1 MSGETTYKRA
11 TQDVGNMLCM
21 EHVNVLV
28 PDQQIAID
36 FYLGGLGFTRDP
48 YMMVDTDN
56 MWVNAGEQQFHLPS
70 RGQQVLRGHVGL
82 VIPDIEEL
90 KQRLTRLKEKLADTA
105 FDCSV
110 EDGYVAVTC
119 PWGNKFRCY
128 APGPKF
134 GEMTIGV
141 PYVQFDVEPGT
152 AAGIA
157 KFYKKVIKAPSSV
170 SKDPAGNAAHVRI
183 GNVQELIFR
192 ETSEKLPAYDGHHIA
207 VYIANFSGPH
217 KFLHKRGLITEET
230 NDFQYRFE
238 DIVDPDTDRH
248 LFKIEHEVRSLY
260 HPMFGRERSFVNR
273 NPTQSLRAYS
283 RGHDAYVA
291 V

>member
-1 MSGETTYKRA
+1 MSEKTYKRA

-28 PDQQIAID
+28 PNQQMAID
-36 FYLGGLGFTRDP
+36 FYIGGLGLTRDP

-56 MWVNAGEQQFHLPS
+56 MWANVGEQQFHLPT

-82 VIPDIEEL
+82 VTPDIEGL
-90 KQRLTRLKEKLADTA
+90 KQRLTRLKDKLVDTA

-110 EDGYVAVTC
+110 EGGYVAVTG

-128 APGPKF
+128 APGPEF
-134 GEMTIGV
+134 GEMTLGI

-157 KFYKKVIKAPSSV
+157 KFYKKVIKAPASV
-170 SKDPAGNAAHVRI
+170 SKDPTGDAAHVRV
-183 GNVQELIFR
+183 GNTQELIFR

-207 VYIANFSGPH
+207 VYVANFSGPH
-217 KFLHKRGLITEET
+217 QFLNKRGLITEET

-238 DIVDPDTDRH
+238 DIVDPDTERH

-260 HPMFGRERSFVNR
+260 HPMFGRERRFVNR
-273 NPTQSLRAYS
+273 NTEQNLRAYS
-283 RGHDAYVA
+283 RGHDAYVPA
-291 V
+291 

>member
-1 MSGETTYKRA
+1 MNGKTYKRA
-11 TQDVGNMLCM
+11 MQDVGNILCM

-28 PDQQIAID
+28 PNQQMATD
-36 FYLGGLGFTRDP
+36 FYVGGLGFTRDP

-56 MWVNAGEQQFHLPS
+56 MWVNVGEQQFHLPT

-82 VIPDIEEL
+82 VIPDIEGL
-90 KQRLTRLKEKLADTA
+90 KQRLTRLKAKLADTA

-110 EDGYVAVTC
+110 ENGYVAVTG

-128 APGPKF
+128 APGSKF
-134 GEMTIGV
+134 GGMTLGI

-157 KFYKKVIKAPSSV
+157 KFYKKVLKAPSRV
-170 SKDPAGNAAHVRI
+170 EKDPEGDAAHVRV
-183 GNVQELIFR
+183 GNTQELIFR
-192 ETSEKLPAYDGHHIA
+192 ETSKKLPPFDGHHIA

-217 KFLHKRGLITEET
+217 KFLLKRGLITEET

-260 HPMFGRERSFVNR
+260 HPMFGRERGFVNR
-273 NPTQSLRAYS
+273 NPEQNLRAYS